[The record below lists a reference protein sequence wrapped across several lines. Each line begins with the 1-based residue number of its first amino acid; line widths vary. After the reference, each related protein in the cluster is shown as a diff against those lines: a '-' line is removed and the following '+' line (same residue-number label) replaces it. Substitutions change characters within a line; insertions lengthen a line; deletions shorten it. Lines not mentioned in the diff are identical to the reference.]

1 MCLHEVQERLDRI
14 ALGTSS
20 SSMLLLRVGGGE
32 DSGGMVTCH
41 APPPMEEDEDVA
53 GWSIIVASPA
63 GGLWHAQP
71 PLSPESTA
79 SALLIKAHPS
89 PPYCMHPPVLT
100 PHYGAPTFHSAP
112 PVLPA
117 PVPCALPPMHAQ
129 AQQHTGRY
137 ILSALLQAQRVLL
150 RPRV

>member
-79 SALLIKAHPS
+79 SALLIKAQHPVKDLQCS
-89 PPYCMHPPVLT
+89 TIQAAQHILSCPYNLM
-100 PHYGAPTFHSAP
+100 
-112 PVLPA
+112 LPA
-117 PVPCALPPMHAQ
+117 PLLKHLPAHILALPIACTP
-129 AQQHTGRY
+129 
-137 ILSALLQAQRVLL
+137 LC
-150 RPRV
+150 

>member
-1 MCLHEVQERLDRI
+1 MEHNCGFTCWWPLARTAPLV
-14 ALGTSS
+14 T
-20 SSMLLLRVGGGE
+20 RVH
-32 DSGGMVTCH
+32 SLC
-41 APPPMEEDEDVA
+41 
-53 GWSIIVASPA
+53 SPHQ
-63 GGLWHAQP
+63 G
-71 PLSPESTA
+71 TA
-79 SALLIKAHPS
+79 SSQGPAVQYHPSSPTHPFLPIQPYAPCTTAQTPPCTHPS